1 MDNKKNKERLPIDTK
16 RIWQM
21 LLNHKALFLKV
32 WIITFVLS
40 CAWILPQ
47 PRYYTTEVSVAPESA
62 ESKSVSGLASIA
74 SGFGLN
80 IGSGSADAI
89 YPLLYPDLFNSTE
102 FLVGL
107 FDIQVTTL
115 EDGVTTDYYT
125 YLKQYKKKNYL
136 MMPVNAVKRWVKSL
150 LAEKAVEIPGK
161 DGKRFDPFRLSE
173 ETTDVLNE
181 VRDNVECTYSR
192 TTDVVT
198 ITVTDNDP
206 LVCALLADSIKEH
219 LQNFITEYRTKKARV
234 DYEHYKALSE
244 DAKVAYD
251 QACQEYSAYVDA
263 HQNPFLQNIKT
274 RQAVLENAM
283 QLKYTIHSA
292 MMTNEQNAM
301 AELQARTPVFTT
313 LTNATVPVKPAGPKR
328 MIFVAVMLFLAT
340 IGTVMYL
347 YRKELKD
354 WF

>member
-1 MDNKKNKERLPIDTK
+1 M
-16 RIWQM
+16 
-21 LLNHKALFLKV
+21 
-32 WIITFVLS
+32 
-40 CAWILPQ
+40 
-47 PRYYTTEVSVAPESA
+47 
-62 ESKSVSGLASIA
+62 
-74 SGFGLN
+74 
-80 IGSGSADAI
+80 
-89 YPLLYPDLFNSTE
+89 
-102 FLVGL
+102 
-107 FDIQVTTL
+107 
-115 EDGVTTDYYT
+115 
-125 YLKQYKKKNYL
+125 
-136 MMPVNAVKRWVKSL
+136 
-150 LAEKAVEIPGK
+150 
-161 DGKRFDPFRLSE
+161 
-173 ETTDVLNE
+173 
-181 VRDNVECTYSR
+181 
-192 TTDVVT
+192 
-198 ITVTDNDP
+198 
-206 LVCALLADSIKEH
+206 
-219 LQNFITEYRTKKARV
+219 